1 MTIKLTQA
9 VHKGDAV
16 LTIAGAPAYVP
27 GGGITFLADVE
38 KMVEKPFNYTPS
50 PAVLAPIEYT
60 IVKEKYAKIG
70 GHIKAIRKMEDVLKE
85 NRYQMVRL

>member
-1 MTIKLTQA
+1 
-9 VHKGDAV
+9 
-16 LTIAGAPAYVP
+16 
-27 GGGITFLADVE
+27 
-38 KMVEKPFNYTPS
+38 MVEKPFNYTPS

-85 NRYQMVRL
+85 TVIRWLGYRINRKARF